1 VTQGVINLKKGESN
15 KMTNLFVRIKNTVLA
30 DLHEALDQK
39 ERSNP
44 IALLNQY
51 LRECEQETEK
61 VRKLVERQYRLKE
74 EFTREYNQAL
84 ELAEKRKK
92 QAEIASNA
100 GETELYQFALAEQQ
114 QYDER
119 ILRLKELLVQSDKQ
133 LVELEQKYE
142 EMKHKLKDMNIRRLE
157 LMGRENVTRAQNK
170 MNLVL
175 DNQSYSSKS
184 YSKFQEIETYLDRL
198 EQQVNSSF
206 YRNTIDARIADLEK
220 QNHEKKDE
228 TSSIS

>member
-1 VTQGVINLKKGESN
+1 
-15 KMTNLFVRIKNTVLA
+15 MTNLFARIKNTVLA

-61 VRKLVERQYRLKE
+61 VRKLLERQYRLKE

-100 GETELYQFALAEQQ
+100 GEAELYQFAIAEQQ

-119 ILRLKELLVQSDKQ
+119 ILRLKELMVQSDKQ

-184 YSKFQEIETYLDRL
+184 YSKFQEIESYLDRL

-206 YRNTIDARIADLEK
+206 YRNTIDARIAALEK

>member
-1 VTQGVINLKKGESN
+1 
-15 KMTNLFVRIKNTVLA
+15 M
-30 DLHEALDQK
+30 
-39 ERSNP
+39 
-44 IALLNQY
+44 NQY

-61 VRKLVERQYRLKE
+61 VRKLLERQYRLKE

-100 GETELYQFALAEQQ
+100 GEAELYQFAIAEQQ

-119 ILRLKELLVQSDKQ
+119 ILRLKELMVQSDKQ

-184 YSKFQEIETYLDRL
+184 YSKFQEIESYLDRL

-206 YRNTIDARIADLEK
+206 YRNTIDARIAA
-220 QNHEKKDE
+220 
-228 TSSIS
+228 